1 MRTRRLGSTG
11 LRVSELGFGCASWWG
26 KAAFDERQA
35 AALVH
40 EAIAG
45 GVSLFDTGAAYS
57 EGQAEPRLGRAL
69 KGRDTSDLTIA
80 TKAGTRFEGG
90 RIVRDM
96 SPGAVVA
103 SAERSLLRLGLD
115 RLDILQLH
123 GPAVAELT
131 DDLLTALTE
140 LKTRG
145 LVRAVGVNSFDPE
158 VIAHAITLT
167 PVDLVMVDYN
177 VLRPEREALIGR
189 ARAAGKGVLAGMP
202 LAMGHTRPIM
212 ARLKAPRDL
221 WYAARGVARH
231 AEEMRLGAR
240 FRFLHD
246 LDDLTG
252 AQAALGF
259 VLENPDVSAAVFG
272 TTRIEHL
279 RENLKASGRAYP
291 TSVMARIRA
300 AQM

>member
-69 KGRDTSDLTIA
+69 KGRDTSDLIIA
-80 TKAGTRFEGG
+80 TKVGTWFEGG

-96 SPGAVVA
+96 SPVAVVA

-167 PVDLVMVDYN
+167 PIDVVMVDYN

-189 ARAAGKGVLAGMP
+189 ARAWGKGVLAGMP

-221 WYAARGVARH
+221 WYAARGVVRH
-231 AEEMRLGAR
+231 GEEMRLGAR

-246 LDDLTG
+246 LEGFTG

-272 TTRIEHL
+272 TTRIAHL
-279 RENLKASGRAYP
+279 RENLAASGRAYP
-291 TSVMARIRA
+291 AAVMARIRA

>member
-35 AALVH
+35 IALVH

-45 GVSLFDTGAAYS
+45 GVTLFDTGAAYS
-57 EGQAEPRLGRAL
+57 DGEAEPRLGRAL

-80 TKAGTRFEGG
+80 TKAGTRFERG

-96 SPGAVVA
+96 SPAAITA
-103 SAERSLLRLGLD
+103 SAEASLMRLGLE

-123 GPAVAELT
+123 GPSAGELT
-131 DDLLTALTE
+131 DDLLAGLTN

-145 LVRAVGVNSFDPE
+145 LVRAMGVNSFDPA
-158 VIAHAITLT
+158 VIEHAIGLD
-167 PVDLVMVDYN
+167 PIDVVMVDYN
-177 VLRPEREALIGR
+177 VLRPEREPLIGR
-189 ARAAGKGVLAGMP
+189 ARAVGKGVLAGMP
-202 LAMGHTRPIM
+202 LAMGHTRPM
-212 ARLKAPRDL
+212 THRLKGPRDL
-221 WYAARGVARH
+221 WYAARGLARH
-231 AEEMRLGAR
+231 GEEMRLGAR
-240 FRFLHD
+240 FRFLHEQG
-246 LDDLTG
+246 DLTG

-279 RENLKASGRAYP
+279 RENLKASGLVYP
-291 TSVMARIRA
+291 AAVMAKIRA

>member
-45 GVSLFDTGAAYS
+45 GVKLFDTGAAYS
-57 EGQAEPRLGRAL
+57 EGQAEPRLGRSL
-69 KGRDTSDLTIA
+69 KGRDTSDLIIA

-96 SPGAVVA
+96 SPAAVSR
-103 SAERSLLRLGLD
+103 SAEESLKRLGLD

-123 GPAVAELT
+123 GPATGELT
-131 DDLLTALTE
+131 DDLLAALTD

-167 PVDLVMVDYN
+167 PVDVVMVDYN
-177 VLRPEREALIGR
+177 ILRPEREAMIGR

-231 AEEMRLGAR
+231 GEEMRLGAR
-240 FRFLHD
+240 FRFLHE
-246 LDDLTG
+246 LGDLTG

-279 RENLKASGRAYP
+279 RENLKASGPPYP
-291 TSVMARIRA
+291 AAVMARIRA
-300 AQM
+300 AQL